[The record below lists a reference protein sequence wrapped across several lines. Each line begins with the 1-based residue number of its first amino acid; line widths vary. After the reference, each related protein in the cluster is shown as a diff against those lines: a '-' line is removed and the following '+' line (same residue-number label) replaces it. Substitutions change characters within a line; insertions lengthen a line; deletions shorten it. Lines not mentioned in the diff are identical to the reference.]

1 MASKSI
7 TTKSGNTIV
16 VELER
21 RVQDK
26 VSYADGYNIVVG
38 REIVERTKIKFL
50 DRNGKLVA
58 EGNEVQKLYPKISR
72 MDAQAMEQGAVGKV
86 GTGAYVRQEVLD
98 QINAAL
104 AELDAENPK
113 SDEQLAIEAAKAE
126 AHARW
131 EAELPAMMEAEAFA
145 RRMDDPNSDL

>member
-7 TTKSGNTIV
+7 TTKSGNIIV

-26 VSYADGYNIVVG
+26 VSYADGYNMVVG
-38 REIVERTKIKFL
+38 REVVERTKIKFL

-126 AHARW
+126 ALARY